1 MEEIKLYNGQETLF
15 FDPVAHQYFWNDE
28 QLPSATTLCKILT
41 PASVIGAW
49 SSKICSEEFKKLIK
63 AGVSYDEI
71 ELIKIAEKIKKAPNQ
86 NMGDAGLVGSQVH
99 NLIENYIHKG
109 IVPEIH
115 NPEIKKSFGKFKE
128 WFDKQEGLE
137 IIFTERKVLSRIHK
151 FTGTLDA
158 LFKTK
163 SGEYIIYDWK
173 SSNAIRES
181 HLVQIYLYKIC
192 ILEELNIDVKK
203 GIIVNCTK
211 TGKLN
216 IKEFLIGEMQE
227 DVAIS
232 CLNIYRYLNKKETKN
247 EHTR

>member
-1 MEEIKLYNGQETLF
+1 MEEIKLYNNQETLF
-15 FDPVAHQYFWNDE
+15 FDSVLHQYFWNDE
-28 QLPSATTLCKILT
+28 QLPSATTICKLLT
-41 PASVIGAW
+41 PANVIGLW
-49 SSKICSEEFKKLIK
+49 SAKVCAEEFTKLIR

-71 ELIKIAEKIKKAPNQ
+71 ELAKIADQIKKAPNQ
-86 NMGDAGLVGSQVH
+86 TMGDAGLVGSQVH
-99 NLIENYIHKG
+99 NLIEDYIHKG
-109 IVPEIH
+109 TVSEIH

-137 IIFTERKVLSRIHK
+137 IVFTERKVLSRIHK

-173 SSNAIRES
+173 SSSGIRDS
-181 HLVQIYLYKIC
+181 MLVQIYLYKIC
-192 ILEELNIDVKK
+192 VKEELDIDVKK

-232 CLNIYRYLNKKETKN
+232 CLKMYRYLNKKEK
-247 EHTR
+247 

>member
-15 FDPVAHQYFWNDE
+15 FDSVLHQYFWNDE
-28 QLPSATTLCKILT
+28 QLPSATTICKLLT
-41 PASVIGAW
+41 PANVIGAW
-49 SSKICSEEFKKLIK
+49 SAKVCSEEFKKLIR

-71 ELIKIAEKIKKAPNQ
+71 ELAKIADQIKKAPNQ
-86 NMGDAGLVGSQVH
+86 TMSDAGLVGSQVH
-99 NLIENYIHKG
+99 NLIEDYIHKG

-128 WFDKQEGLE
+128 WFDKQDGLE
-137 IIFTERKVLSRIHK
+137 IVFTERKVLSRIHK

-158 LFKTK
+158 LFKNK
-163 SGEYIIYDWK
+163 SGQYIIYDWK
-173 SSNAIRES
+173 SSSGIRDS
-181 HLVQIYLYKIC
+181 MLVQIYLYKIC
-192 ILEELNIDVKK
+192 IKEELGIDVKQ

-232 CLNIYRYLNKKETKN
+232 CLKMYRYLTNKEK
-247 EHTR
+247 

>member
-15 FDPVAHQYFWNDE
+15 FDSVLHQYFWNDE
-28 QLPSATTLCKILT
+28 KLPSATTICKLLT

-49 SSKICSEEFKKLIK
+49 SSKVCSEEFTKLIR

-71 ELIKIAEKIKKAPNQ
+71 ELAKIAEQIKKAPNQ
-86 NMGDAGLVGSQVH
+86 TMGDAGLVGSQVH
-99 NLIENYIHKG
+99 NLIEDYIHKG
-109 IVPEIH
+109 IAPEIH

-128 WFDKQEGLE
+128 WYDKQEGLE
-137 IIFTERKVLSRIHK
+137 ILFTERKVLSRIHK

-158 LFKTK
+158 LFKNK

-173 SSNAIRES
+173 SSSGIRDS
-181 HLVQIYLYKIC
+181 MLIQIYLYKIA
-192 ILEELNIDVKK
+192 IKEELGIDVKK

-227 DVAIS
+227 EAAIS
-232 CLNIYRYLNKKETKN
+232 CLKIYSWLNKKEK
-247 EHTR
+247 